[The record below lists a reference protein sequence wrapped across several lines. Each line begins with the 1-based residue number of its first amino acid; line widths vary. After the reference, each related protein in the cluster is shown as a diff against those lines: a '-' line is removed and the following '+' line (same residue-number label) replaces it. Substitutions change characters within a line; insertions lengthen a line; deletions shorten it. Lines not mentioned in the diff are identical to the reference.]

1 MSTELEEYYQELF
14 QDVLGTADARGLLLE
29 DAFFEIFCDSL
40 IAAGELGTADRASY
54 QRTGRTGRAGIRVD
68 GYGGDPLTADGTL
81 SLITMDLNQA
91 EELKALTNSDL
102 APIFNRLTNF
112 VQNALDPDF
121 RKNMEES
128 SPGFQLADLISER
141 WPTIAKVRM
150 FLISNRRLSARVD
163 GRPADELLGVPVTYS
178 VWDLER
184 LFLYTVG
191 HGQEDIEVD
200 LSEFGG
206 PIPVLPSSSN
216 SSGYEAYLA
225 VIPGTQLASIYERWG
240 ARLLEQNVR
249 VFLQARSNVN
259 KGIRNTLQ
267 NEPDMF
273 LAYNNGIAATAE
285 SVETTK
291 TPRGLAVTKLKN
303 LQIVNGGQT
312 TASVYAE
319 SRRKGGDLSHVFVQ
333 MKLSIVAP
341 SLAVEMVPKISQ
353 FANSQNT
360 VNAADFF
367 ANHPFH
373 VRMEGFSRRIL
384 APSPEGTFRQSKWF
398 YERARGQYHDAMAYL
413 TEAQKKKF
421 QQDYPK
427 SQLFSK
433 TDLAKF
439 LNPWRGE
446 PHIVSRGAQ
455 KNFAEFAKAIGTDW
469 EQSEASFNEAYFRRA
484 IAKAIIFRE
493 TEKLVSEQSWYEGGY
508 RANIVA
514 YAIAKLASD
523 VREMKLSVDF
533 ESVWRSQG
541 ISSRLRKALTIA
553 AEASNAVII
562 NTSGNITE
570 WAKQQ
575 ACWHRVEQLT
585 INGPEDWRSE
595 LITLAQLAEQSRDAR
610 QDQKLLNGIAAQ
622 TAVVDAGADLWREV
636 REWGVTKELLTPTET
651 SILDVAAAM
660 PNQIPTERQCARI
673 LETLTRLREEG
684 CQIGPEIL

>member
-1 MSTELEEYYQELF
+1 MLTELEEYYQELF
-14 QDVLGTADARGLLLE
+14 QDVLGAADARGLLLE
-29 DAFFEIFCDSL
+29 DAFFETFCDSL
-40 IAAGELGTADRASY
+40 TGGGDLGTADRAYYS
-54 QRTGRTGRAGIRVD
+54 RTGIRVD
-68 GYGGDPLTADGTL
+68 GYGGDPITADGTL
-81 SLITMDLNQA
+81 SVIIMDVNQA
-91 EELKALTNSDL
+91 DEIKTLTNSELD
-102 APIFNRLTNF
+102 PIFKRLANF
-112 VQNALDPDF
+112 VKNALDPEF
-121 RKNMEES
+121 RKSMEES
-128 SPGFQLADLISER
+128 SPAYQLADLISTR
-141 WPTIAKVRM
+141 WADISKVRM

-163 GRPADELLGVPVTYS
+163 GRPAGDLLGVPVTYS
-178 VWDLER
+178 VWDLDQQ
-184 LFLYTVG
+184 FLYAAKG
-191 HGQEDIEVD
+191 HNQDIEVD
-200 LSEFGG
+200 LSDFGG
-206 PIPVLPSSSN
+206 PIPALLTSPITG
-216 SSGYEAYLA
+216 GYEAYLA
-225 VIPGTQLASIYERWG
+225 VIPGVQLASIYEEWG
-240 ARLLEQNVR
+240 AKLLEQNVR

-267 NEPDMF
+267 NEPSMF

-285 SVETTK
+285 SVETIE
-291 TPRGLAVTKLKN
+291 TPRGMALTKLKN

-319 SRRKGGDLSHVFVQ
+319 SRRKGGDLSCVFVQ
-333 MKLSIVAP
+333 MKLSIVGP
-341 SLAVEMVPKISQ
+341 SLAIEMVPKISQ

-373 VRMEGFSRRIL
+373 IRMQGFSRRVL
-384 APSPEGTFRQSKWF
+384 APSPEGTFRKSKWF
-398 YERARGQYHDAMAYL
+398 YERARGQYYDAMAYL
-413 TEAQKKKF
+413 TEAQKKTF
-421 QQDYPK
+421 QQDHPK
-427 SQLFSK
+427 SQVFSK

-455 KNFAEFAKAIGTDW
+455 KNFAEFAKEIGNEW

-533 ESVWRSQG
+533 ESVWRNQG

-553 AEASNAVII
+553 AEASNAVIV
-562 NTSGNITE
+562 NTAGNITE

-575 ACWHRVEQLT
+575 ACWHRVEQLA
-585 INGPEDWRSE
+585 IDWPAEWRSE

-636 REWGVTKELLTPTET
+636 REWGIAKELLTPTET
-651 SILDVAAAM
+651 SILGVAAAI
-660 PNQIPTERQCARI
+660 PNQIPTERQCARV
-673 LETLTRLREEG
+673 LETLKRLHEEG
-684 CQIGPEIL
+684 CQIGLEIL